1 MSHVAPVPGRKG
13 KKNILP
19 HIKPVSQFPRIWP
32 TCFRYNS
39 ITARGHCTES
49 ELIFRHQCNCMIKN
63 YLVMKFEQWR
73 GQYWGMEGFTHP
85 RLQEQDVHILPQR
98 LRSLFDCAAQ
108 HVLSDEYNKGPL
120 YLPPSLGQG
129 VYSIIA
135 SVLSENL
142 NTLKARVRKIKL
154 IKHSKH

>member
-1 MSHVAPVPGRKG
+1 
-13 KKNILP
+13 
-19 HIKPVSQFPRIWP
+19 
-32 TCFRYNS
+32 
-39 ITARGHCTES
+39 
-49 ELIFRHQCNCMIKN
+49 
-63 YLVMKFEQWR
+63 
-73 GQYWGMEGFTHP
+73 MEGFTHP
-85 RLQEQDVHILPQR
+85 RLQEQDVHILPQS

-135 SVLSENL
+135 NVLSENL